1 MKLGSIK
8 TLRNYGTQLLL
19 AMGLGIAFTNTAAAQ
34 NLAEDG
40 NLEETGELALS
51 DTLNTDAIVEIS
63 RTSFDYIPDASY
75 ELIGER
81 IASLNAQ
88 IKVPYNGRVKG
99 FIDYFTIRNRE
110 YTRTMLKRRD
120 VYFPLFEKYLAK
132 HGLPNDL
139 KYLSIVE
146 SGLNPKAMS
155 RVGAAGLWQF
165 MPSTGRIYRL
175 NQNWY
180 VDERLDPEKA
190 TEAACLYLKQLHRM
204 FGDWQLALAAYNAG
218 PGNVNKAI
226 RRSGGKKDFWEVYEH
241 LPKETRSYVPQ
252 FAAVMYVM
260 EFAEEHNLLPEEHEY
275 LYALQVDTVHLNR
288 FMSLEA
294 LEAQLNLCPGEL
306 EYLNPELVRK
316 AIPENAGTYALRIP
330 AQVHN
335 HFLINR
341 MAIIDSTAKKSQ
353 NLLAY
358 NTKTEVGSTYNRE
371 KITYRVKSGDNLGKI
386 ADKYNVGVSDIKQW
400 NRLSSNNLK
409 VGQSISLY
417 VSPSQKASINNQ
429 LASASTTSSSIASSS
444 KAVQVSKNSV
454 YYVQPGDTLWEIS
467 RKHGNVSVA
476 QIKELNNLKS
486 NEIKVGQ
493 KLIIT
498 K

>member
-1 MKLGSIK
+1 
-8 TLRNYGTQLLL
+8 
-19 AMGLGIAFTNTAAAQ
+19 MGLGVVTVNTSTAQ
-34 NLAEDG
+34 SLSEDG
-40 NLEETGELALS
+40 STEETGELALS

-63 RTSFDYIPDASY
+63 RTYYDYVPDASY

-81 IASLNAQ
+81 IERMNAQ

-132 HGLPNDL
+132 YGIPDDL

-146 SGLNPKAMS
+146 SGLNPKAIS
-155 RVGAAGLWQF
+155 RAGAAGLWQF

-190 TEAACLYLKQLHRM
+190 TEAACRYLKQLHGM

-226 RRSGGKKDFWEVYEH
+226 RRSGGKKDFWEVYNH

-260 EFAEEHNLLPEEHEY
+260 QYAEEHNLLPEEHEY
-275 LYALQVDTVHLNR
+275 LYASQIDTVHLNK

-330 AQVHN
+330 AQVTN
-335 HFLINR
+335 YFQTYRL
-341 MAIIDSTAKKSQ
+341 AIIDSTAKTSQ
-353 NLLAY
+353 ALLAY

-371 KITYRVKSGDNLGKI
+371 KITYRVKSGDHLSKI
-386 ADKYNVGVSDIKQW
+386 AGSYNVRVEDIKQW
-400 NRLSSNNLK
+400 NRLNSTNLR
-409 VGQSISLY
+409 VGQQLSLY
-417 VSPSQKASINNQ
+417 VSPTQKASINNQ
-429 LASASTTSSSIASSS
+429 LASANTSGNSSSIKS
-444 KAVQVSKNSV
+444 VEVSKNKV

-467 RKHGNVSVA
+467 RKHGNVTVA
-476 QIKELNNLKS
+476 QIKQMNGLKS

-493 KLIIT
+493 KLILA

>member
-1 MKLGSIK
+1 MKLGAIRK
-8 TLRNYGTQLLL
+8 FKNYGTYLLL
-19 AMGLGIAFTNTAAAQ
+19 TMGLSAISAGMAAAQ
-34 NLAEDG
+34 DMEQDG
-40 NLEETGELALS
+40 GSEEAGEMVLS

-63 RTSFDYIPDASY
+63 RTYFDYVPDVSY
-75 ELIGER
+75 DEMAER
-81 IASLNAQ
+81 VAGLNAQ
-88 IKVPYNGRVKG
+88 IKVPFNGRVKG

-110 YTRTMLKRRD
+110 YTRTMLKRRE

-132 HGLPNDL
+132 YGLPNDL

-146 SGLNPKAMS
+146 SGLNPKAIS
-155 RVGAAGLWQF
+155 RAGAAGLWQF
-165 MPSTGRIYRL
+165 MPATGRIFRL

-190 TEAACLYLKQLHRM
+190 TEAACKYLKQLHGM

-226 RRSGGKKDFWEVYEH
+226 RRSGGRKDFWEVYEH

-260 EFAEEHNLLPEEHEY
+260 QFAEEHNLLPEEHEY
-275 LYALQVDTVHLNR
+275 LYALQIDTVHLNS

-294 LEAQLNLCPGEL
+294 LEVQLNLCPGEL
-306 EYLNPELVRK
+306 EHLNPELVRK
-316 AIPENAGTYALRIP
+316 AIPENAGTYPLRVP
-330 AQVHN
+330 LQVRD
-335 HFLINR
+335 HFLTNR
-341 MAIIDSTAKKSQ
+341 MAIIDSTAKKSSA
-353 NLLAY
+353 LLAY

-371 KITYRVKSGDNLGKI
+371 RVSYRVQPGDHLSKI
-386 ADKYNVGVSDIKQW
+386 ADKHNVRVEDIKQW
-400 NRLSSNNLK
+400 NRLNSNSLR
-409 VGQSISLY
+409 VGQQLALY
-417 VSPSQKASINNQ
+417 VSPTQKTSINNQ
-429 LASASTTSSSIASSS
+429 LASANTNTSAS
-444 KAVQVSKNSV
+444 KAVQVSNNKV

-467 RKHGNVSVA
+467 RKHNGLSVA
-476 QIKELNNLKS
+476 EIRKLNNLSS

-493 KLIIT
+493 KLILA

>member
-1 MKLGSIK
+1 MNLGAIRKMK
-8 TLRNYGTQLLL
+8 NYGSHMLL
-19 AMGLGIAFTNTAAAQ
+19 AMGLGMLTVNTATAQ

-40 NLEETGELALS
+40 STTEGEEVAIS
-51 DTLNTDAIVEIS
+51 DTLNLDAIVEIS
-63 RTSFDYIPDASY
+63 RTYYDYIPDASY

-81 IASLNAQ
+81 IAGMNAQ
-88 IKVPYNGRVKG
+88 IKVPYNPRVKG
-99 FIDYFTIRNRE
+99 FIDYFTVRNRE

-132 HGLPNDL
+132 YGIPDDL

-146 SGLNPKAMS
+146 SGLNPKAIS
-155 RVGAAGLWQF
+155 RAGAAGLWQF

-190 TEAACLYLKQLHRM
+190 TEAACRYLKQLYGM

-226 RRSGGKKDFWEVYEH
+226 RRSGGKKDFWEVYNH

-260 EFAEEHNLLPEEHEY
+260 QYAEEHNLLPEEHEY
-275 LYALQVDTVHLNR
+275 LYTMQVDTVHLNR

-294 LEAQLNLCPGEL
+294 LEAQLNLCSGEL

-330 AQVHN
+330 AQATN
-335 HFLINR
+335 HFQTHRL
-341 MAIIDSTAKKSQ
+341 AIIDSTAKTSQ
-353 NLLAY
+353 ALLAY

-371 KITYRVKSGDNLGKI
+371 KINYRVKSGDHLSKI
-386 ADKYNVGVSDIKQW
+386 AGKYDVRVDDIKQW
-400 NRLSSNNLK
+400 NRLNSSTLR
-409 VGQSISLY
+409 VGQQLTIY
-417 VSPSQKASINNQ
+417 VSPTQKASINNQ
-429 LASASTTSSSIASSS
+429 LASNTSSGSSQP
-444 KAVQVSKNSV
+444 VQVSKNKV

-476 QIKELNNLKS
+476 QIKQMNGLKS

-493 KLIIT
+493 KLIIA

>member
-1 MKLGSIK
+1 MV
-8 TLRNYGTQLLL
+8 
-19 AMGLGIAFTNTAAAQ
+19 
-34 NLAEDG
+34 
-40 NLEETGELALS
+40 LS

-63 RTSFDYIPDASY
+63 RTFYDYIPDASY
-75 ELIGER
+75 ELIGQR
-81 IASLNAQ
+81 VASMNAQ
-88 IKVPYNGRVKG
+88 IKVPFNGRVKG
-99 FIDYFTIRNRE
+99 FIDYFTIRNRD

-132 HGLPNDL
+132 YGLPNDL

-146 SGLNPKAMS
+146 SGLNPKAIS
-155 RVGAAGLWQF
+155 RAGAAGLWQF

-190 TEAACLYLKQLHRM
+190 TEAACRYLKQLHGM

-260 EFAEEHNLLPEEHEY
+260 QFAEEHNLLPEEHEY
-275 LYALQVDTVHLNR
+275 LYAQQVDTVHLNH

-316 AIPENAGTYALRIP
+316 AIPENAGTYALRVP
-330 AQVHN
+330 AQVRTQFISH
-335 HFLINR
+335 R
-341 MAIIDSTAKKSQ
+341 MAIIDSTTRQSQ
-353 NLLAY
+353 ALLAF

-371 KITYRVKSGDNLGKI
+371 RVTYRVQSGDHLNKI
-386 ADKYNVGVSDIKQW
+386 ADKYDVRVEDIKQW
-400 NRLSSNNLK
+400 NRLNSNSLR
-409 VGQSISLY
+409 VGQQLALY
-417 VSPSQKASINNQ
+417 VSPTQKTSINNQ
-429 LASASTTSSSIASSS
+429 LASAKSTDS
-444 KAVQVSKNSV
+444 KPVQVSKNKV

-467 RKHGNVSVA
+467 RKHGGVSVNE
-476 QIKELNNLKS
+476 IKKLNNLKS